1 MDENLKAIFDSYEK
15 EKNVIRKKLDNNKD
29 ITSKLNIKL
38 DSIFSG
44 CTSIMDRVNRRK
56 ENKPAILEL
65 EKQLANAYE
74 METILKTSL
83 KVACEMQIKTAANA
97 LRNEIIENPEK
108 WSKYPLHFQKFKSMI
123 DNFLSGTGFYFTNY
137 MGVGSYYI
145 SGAYDYH
152 DIKSYVL
159 HTTAGAI
166 TQEVIEEMKS
176 KQGYNIIPASNI
188 ITECKKAFKARKK
201 IIEKYEAVKKE
212 IDSLRTSFT
221 SCNAFCSVLPYTSNL
236 DNYNRY

>member
-15 EKNVIRKKLDNNKD
+15 EKNVIRKKIDNNKTV
-29 ITSKLNIKL
+29 INKLNNDIESL
-38 DSIFSG
+38 FNG
-44 CTSIMDRVNRRK
+44 CDSIMDRVNRRK

-74 METILKTSL
+74 METILNTSL
-83 KVACEMQIKTAANA
+83 KVACEMEVHAAANA

-108 WSKYPLHFQKFKSMI
+108 WTKYPLHFQKFKTMVE
-123 DNFLSGTGFYFTNY
+123 DFLNGTKLSLYNSQN
-137 MGVGSYYI
+137 MGNCYI
-145 SGAYDYH
+145 SGCYDFH
-152 DIKSYVL
+152 DFNGYVFYAP
-159 HTTAGAI
+159 AGAI
-166 TQEVIEEMKS
+166 TQEVIEEMKR
-176 KQGYNIIPASNI
+176 KQGYNIIPASDI

-212 IDSLRTSFT
+212 IDSLRTPFS
-221 SCNAFCSVLPYTSNL
+221 SCNTFYSVLPYTSNL